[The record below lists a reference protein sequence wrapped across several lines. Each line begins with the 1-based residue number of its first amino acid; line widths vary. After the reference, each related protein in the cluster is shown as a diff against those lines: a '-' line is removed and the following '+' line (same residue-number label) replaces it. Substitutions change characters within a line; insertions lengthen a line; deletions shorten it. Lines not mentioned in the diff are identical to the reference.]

1 MNVLARCLLLAICG
15 FFLLSCGPAL
25 KEISLKSQS
34 ERTDVFKEM
43 HEGATIP
50 KGFVDLTITS
60 SIKTHLEGFYLL
72 ESKSSLHGK
81 PGYPFVLNIDG
92 QAVTWKVDGQ
102 EEDTPPYDESGKIS
116 PQGGEGMK
124 YNLEKKILIK
134 AGPHKVFFALPEEEL
149 SLRFEFVLQAGHS
162 NVLEFRPV
170 YRHHGKQPRH
180 FSHGVSGVEVV
191 LNGTVIKLLNE

>member
-1 MNVLARCLLLAICG
+1 MALCAMLLM
-15 FFLLSCGPAL
+15 SCGTAS
-25 KEISLKSQS
+25 KEIMLKSQS
-34 ERTDVFKEM
+34 ARTDVFQEVQR
-43 HEGATIP
+43 GVPIP
-50 KGFVDLTITS
+50 GGFVGLTIRS
-60 SIKTHLEGFYLL
+60 SIKTHLEGAYLL
-72 ESKSSLHGK
+72 ESKESLHGK

-116 PQGGEGMK
+116 PKGGEGMR

-149 SLRFEFVLQAGHS
+149 SLRVEFVLQAINS
-162 NVLEFRPV
+162 NVLEFRPM